1 MGTLNPMAD
10 RGTEDRLARVAQQ
23 VAGARRDA
31 DGMARLRSE
40 VDSLEVE
47 GVSGGQEV
55 TVVIDAGGRVRDV
68 SFGPACRGLDET
80 RLSEVT
86 MEAIEAARRSSVER
100 IEALVHRH
108 VGKDTL
114 LGEAMLE
121 TCRQAAGRDLPK
133 TRQRRR
139 KAGTGHRRGPGRG
152 LIYPG
157 A

>member
-1 MGTLNPMAD
+1 M
-10 RGTEDRLARVAQQ
+10 RI
-23 VAGARRDA
+23 
-31 DGMARLRSE
+31 LRSGCGE
-40 VDSLEVE
+40 ADELEVKRSSRGGE
-47 GVSGGQEV
+47 VSA
-55 TVVIDAGGRVRDV
+55 VVDAAGRVRDV

-108 VGKDTL
+108 VGEDML